1 MEKGIVKP
9 VKRVRDSIT
18 EATRIVRY
26 EDINGFGRL
35 FGGRLMEWI
44 DEAAGIC
51 AMRHCGGMITTAS
64 VDKLEFKNPGMIGEV
79 LHITAR
85 ITHVGRTS
93 MEVRTDS
100 FAEDVETGQRKLI
113 NRAYLTEVYVDEDG
127 NALEIPFDL
136 ELIDEEDHEE
146 WEAALKRKEMRRTRS
161 SEGF

>member
-1 MEKGIVKP
+1 MEGATGRP
-9 VKRVRDSIT
+9 AKRVADSIT

-44 DEAAGIC
+44 DDAAGIC

-64 VDKLEFKNPGMIGEV
+64 VDNLEFKNPGELGEV

-85 ITHVGRTS
+85 ITHVGRSS

-100 FAEDVETGQRKLI
+100 FAEDVATGERKLI
-113 NRAYLTEVYVDEDG
+113 NRAYLTEVYVDEQG
-127 NALEIPFDL
+127 HALEVPFGLAL
-136 ELIDEEDHEE
+136 ETDEDKAE
-146 WEAALKRKEMRRTRS
+146 WDAALMRKGMRAARAS
-161 SEGF
+161 GGF